1 MFAVTSGKGGV
12 GKTNISANLAIALGE
27 MGFRAAIIDADFG
40 LSNVEVLFGAMP
52 RFKLAD
58 AIRGEKTIDEILCD
72 GPAGV
77 KFISGGTGVEEL
89 VRLDAEQAAALIA
102 GLSEADA
109 EFDAIIIDTG
119 AGLSDTVLCMCLAA
133 DEVILVATPEPT
145 SVTDAYALIK
155 LLSSRDRE
163 KEIRL
168 VVNRAETPGEAEDIA
183 SKLAHV
189 AARFLELD
197 LRGLGYVLSDPL
209 VVRSVKQQTP
219 FMIGYPRS
227 RASMCVRDIAAR
239 MMEGGAPRADGDGG
253 DGKGLSGFLS
263 RISRLLSAQYRA

>member
-1 MFAVTSGKGGV
+1 VFAVTSGKGGV

-40 LSNVEVLFGAMP
+40 LANVEVLFGAMP

-58 AIRGEKTIDEILCD
+58 AVRGEKTIAQILCD

-89 VRLDAEQAAALIA
+89 VRLDSEQAAALIA
-102 GLSEADA
+102 GLSDVDG

-119 AGLSDTVLCMCLAA
+119 AGLSDTVQCMSLAA
-133 DEVILVATPEPT
+133 DEVIVVATPEPT

-163 KEIRL
+163 KALRL
-168 VVNRAETPGEAEDIA
+168 IVNRAETPGEADDIA
-183 SKLAHV
+183 RKLAQV
-189 AARFLELD
+189 AARFLDVE
-197 LRGLGYVLSDPL
+197 LRGLGYVLSDPA

-219 FMIGYPRS
+219 FLIGYPRS
-227 RASMCVRDIAAR
+227 RASVCVRDIAAR
-239 MMEGGAPRADGDGG
+239 LMDGGAPPGAGDGG
-253 DGKGLSGFLS
+253 RGMSGFFS
-263 RISRLLSAQYRA
+263 RMSRLLKVPNKA